1 MSKFFKVNILKLL
14 EKIPLRYSPGEQV
27 IFNDSQWG
35 LYKGLEEHRF
45 WVHISARRTGKSFGA
60 SILALAKLLEPNQQ
74 IIVVAPNFTL
84 SSIIWDYVTDLIQEL
99 KIECERFN
107 QKDKVIKLINGSTFR
122 LLSANN
128 RDSLVGR
135 AANFLIVDEAAV
147 IDDDEYFTRDL
158 RPALSTF
165 NDSRA
170 LFITTPRG
178 RNNYIFDYFNRG
190 ADEHYPEWGSAL
202 YTWRANPRL
211 SESDVE
217 EARRIMSDQLFKQ
230 EYECEWSTFEGQ
242 IYGINDEKHLL
253 DLSDI
258 QPRDSRFDF
267 IAGLDIGYRDET
279 VFLVVATDGSHYYVV
294 DEYIS
299 KEATTSTHAER
310 FRELIDHWGV
320 GSIYIDSAA
329 QQMKADLAYEYDIY
343 CENANKFQ
351 NEGITHLQVLL
362 EQGRLQ
368 LGLNVARTYQSMCS
382 YRWNERGK
390 DPKPL
395 HDWSSHCC
403 DALRY
408 AIYTHEKNKVSI
420 FG

>member
-1 MSKFFKVNILKLL
+1 MSFFKLNIQKLL
-14 EKIPLRYSPGEQV
+14 EKIPSRYSRDEKV

-35 LYKGLEEHRF
+35 LYKGLEKHRF
-45 WVHISARRTGKSFGA
+45 WVHIAARRTGKSFGA

-74 IIVVAPNFTL
+74 VIVVAPNFTL

-99 KIECERFN
+99 KIECDRFN

-178 RNNYIFDYFNRG
+178 RNNYIFGYFNRG
-190 ADEHYPEWGSAL
+190 SDERYPEWGSSL
-202 YTWRANPRL
+202 YTWRSNPKL
-211 SESDVE
+211 SLTDIE
-217 EARRIMSDQLFKQ
+217 EAKSIMSLQLFRQ

-242 IYGINDEKHLL
+242 IYSVDETRHLH
-253 DLSDI
+253 DLSEI

-267 IAGLDIGYRDET
+267 IGGLDIGYRDET
-279 VFLVVATDGSHYYVV
+279 VFLVIATDGERYYVV
-294 DEYIS
+294 DEYVS
-299 KEATTSTHAER
+299 KESTTSTHAQH
-310 FRELIDHWGV
+310 FRELIDNWGV
-320 GSIYIDSAA
+320 SSIYIDSAA
-329 QQMKADLAYEYDIY
+329 QQMRADLAYEYDIY
-343 CENANKFQ
+343 CENANKYQ
-351 NEGITHLQVLL
+351 NEGIAHLQALL
-362 EQGRLQ
+362 EQNRLVFNIQ
-368 LGLNVARTYQSMCS
+368 APRTYQSMCA
-382 YRWNERGK
+382 YRWKDRGELQ
-390 DPKPL
+390 KPL

-408 AIYTHEKNKVSI
+408 AIYTHTKNKVSI
-420 FG
+420 YG